1 MQYTIVPTDTPAT
14 YLRLQLHRPTL
25 LQRVY
30 RELAATLL
38 VAGCVETKAG
48 VHGRPARPEAA
59 DWPDRGWDSLRALA
73 LKAAAGGSL
82 SRLAFDTGG
91 SRLLHRTGLKD
102 QGMPAAP

>member
-38 VAGCVETKAG
+38 VAGYVETKAG
-48 VHGRPARPEAA
+48 VAGQRGLSGGLAEAGRSSGQPVACSGAESSR
-59 DWPDRGWDSLRALA
+59 RRA
-73 LKAAAGGSL
+73 S
-82 SRLAFDTGG
+82 
-91 SRLLHRTGLKD
+91 
-102 QGMPAAP
+102 

>member
-30 RELAATLL
+30 RELAATLI

-48 VHGRPARPEAA
+48 VAGQRGLRRRIGPTEAGTA
-59 DWPDRGWDSLRALA
+59 CVLWR
-73 LKAAAGGSL
+73 
-82 SRLAFDTGG
+82 
-91 SRLLHRTGLKD
+91 
-102 QGMPAAP
+102 